1 MTMRPRLE
9 ELKRRALRLFEAG
22 GRSPLMSETQRFLL
36 LSVLIGVF
44 AGMIVVC
51 FHISIEFLAWNTV
64 HAIGAHNWRLAVLW
78 PAFGGGVAFFL
89 AYYFF
94 PTARGSG
101 VNYTKAALYVSD
113 GYVPFS
119 GVTAKL
125 LCSTISIGTGNPM
138 GPEDPA
144 LQMGAGVAS
153 LLGRLFHL
161 TRDHMRLIAPVGA
174 AAGIGAAFNTPIT
187 AVLFVMEEVVAAWN
201 AGVLGSI
208 VLAAVSAVVVSR
220 WFLGDDPLYSV
231 PEFTLTDYSELLI
244 YALVGVVSGLASA
257 WFTSFAA
264 QSRARAKKA
273 SKRWVMALPVLAG
286 LVVGAVG
293 VKIPEV
299 LGAGYGAI
307 DSALH
312 DRFPWHFLLLLAAL
326 KIVTTALCFSA
337 GTPGGMF
344 APTLFIGAMIGGGLG
359 GLAHE
364 YLPMATSSAGAY
376 VLVGIGTFFAG
387 LFRAPMTSIFMVF
400 EVSASYVIILP
411 VMIANTISFLI
422 SRQLQHDSLFH
433 IVGRQDGLDLPS
445 VEEQREALPLSV
457 EDAMRPGSHRVVPST
472 MRVDD
477 ALSTIEG
484 RGLERCLVSVYA
496 KGWFW
501 AEIGDL
507 RQAIAAGKGEKNVLR
522 ALPLR
527 NVVRLYPD
535 LSLDSALRLLATYAV
550 IPVVSRANT
559 NQLLGSLTL
568 EDVHEAYGL
577 PKPGAKREA
586 TASAGADAA

>member
-1 MTMRPRLE
+1 MTVRNRVDG
-9 ELKRRALRLFEAG
+9 LRGRIRDLFSIG
-22 GRSPLMSETQRFLL
+22 PNGPIMGDTQRFLL
-36 LSVLIGVF
+36 LSIIIGIF

-51 FHISIEFLAWNTV
+51 FHISIEFLAWSTV
-64 HAIGAHNWRLAVLW
+64 HAMGAHSWVQVVLW
-78 PAFGGGVAFFL
+78 PALGGGVSFWL

-119 GVTAKL
+119 GVTGKF

-153 LLGRLFHL
+153 FLGRLFHL
-161 TRDHMRLIAPVGA
+161 TRDHMRLIAPIGA

-208 VLAAVSAVVVSR
+208 VLSAVSAVVVSR

-244 YALVGVVSGLASA
+244 YALIGVVSGLLSA
-257 WFTSFAA
+257 WFTTLAA
-264 QSRARAKKA
+264 RWRERAKKIPV
-273 SKRWVMALPVLAG
+273 RWVHALPVGAG
-286 LVVGAVG
+286 LLVGAVG

-299 LGAGYGAI
+299 LGAGYQAI

-312 DRFPWHFLLLLAAL
+312 DRFPWEFLLALGAL
-326 KIVTTALCFSA
+326 KMITAALCFSA

-344 APTLFIGAMIGGGLG
+344 APTLFIGAMIGGGIG

-364 YLPMATSSAGAY
+364 YLPVATSSAGAY

-422 SRQLQHDSLFH
+422 SRQLQHESLFH
-433 IVGRQDGLDLPS
+433 IVGQQDGLDLPS
-445 VEEQREALPLSV
+445 VEEQRETLPLSV
-457 EDAMRPGSHRVVPST
+457 EDAMRPGSDRVTPST

-477 ALSTIEG
+477 ALNTMRQ
-484 RGLERCLVSVYA
+484 RGLKQCLISVYA

-501 AEIGDL
+501 AEMEDL
-507 RQAIAAGKGEKNVLR
+507 DEAIAAGKGEKNLLR

-535 LSLDSALRLLATYAV
+535 LSLDSALRLLATYPV
-550 IPVVSRANT
+550 IPVVSRANS

-568 EDVHEAYGL
+568 RDVHAAYGL
-577 PKPGAKREA
+577 PLQESEEPEP
-586 TASAGADAA
+586 TSAA